1 MVLQTL
7 AYIGFI
13 MESYDFIDFYYR
25 S

>member
-1 MVLQTL
+1 
-7 AYIGFI
+7 